1 MLTALGRHAEA
12 VKAYQT
18 AIHFDPNAAAM
29 TTTRDALFAAEAKA
43 AAGAAC
49 EPDPSPVEASA
60 AGAHDAKAEGNAA
73 FASGNF
79 LTALERYVAGIAAAP
94 DNAVL
99 HSNRAAA
106 LLGLKAYADAEQS
119 ARRCVELDPNFAK
132 GYGRLGEALRLLGK
146 KTEARRVLGEGL
158 DRCQGN
164 AALREALDA
173 L

>member
-1 MLTALGRHAEA
+1 MGRHAEA
-12 VKAYQT
+12 VKAYKT
-18 AIHFDPNAAAM
+18 AIHFDPNAAAL
-29 TTTRDALFAAEAKA
+29 TTTRDALSTAEAKA
-43 AAGAAC
+43 AAAAAGAAW

-60 AGAHDAKAEGNAA
+60 ADAHDAKAKGNAA
-73 FASGNF
+73 FASGDF
-79 LTALERYVAGIAAAP
+79 LTALERYVAGIATAP

-119 ARRCVELDPNFAK
+119 ARRCVELDPSFAK
-132 GYGRLGEALRLLGK
+132 GYGRLGEALRLSGK